1 MYSVYVDLEKAYDKV
16 PREDVWY
23 CKRKSGLAEKYVRI
37 VQDMYD
43 GSTTAVMCAVGVTEG
58 FVLKVGLHQG
68 SSLSPCLFAMVM
80 DRMTDEIREE
90 APWTM
95 MFADDIAICG
105 ESKKQVEEKLESWR
119 YALER
124 RGMKVNRGKT
134 EYMCVNERQDNDSDT
149 VKMQGEELAKVED
162 LKYLGSTVQ
171 SNGECGREVKNRVQA
186 GWSGWRGMPGVV
198 CDRRVPARVKGKVYN
213 VAMTPAM
220 LYGLLT
226 VALKKRQEAE
236 MEVAEL
242 KMLRFSLGVTRMD
255 KIRNEYIR
263 GTAQFGEKTREARL
277 RWYGHLR
284 RKDDGYIGRR
294 RLRMELSGKRKRGRP
309 KRRFMDVVKENMAEV
324 EVTEEDTVD
333 RNN

>member
-1 MYSVYVDLEKAYDKV
+1 M
-16 PREDVWY
+16 
-23 CKRKSGLAEKYVRI
+23 
-37 VQDMYD
+37 
-43 GSTTAVMCAVGVTEG
+43 
-58 FVLKVGLHQG
+58 LKVGLHQG

-105 ESKKQVEEKLESWR
+105 ESKEQVEEKVESWR
-119 YALER
+119 YALKR

-171 SNGECGREVKNRVQA
+171 SNGECGREVKNSVQA
-186 GWSGWRGMPGVV
+186 GWNGWRGMPGVV
-198 CDRRVPARVKGKVYN
+198 CDGRVPARVKGKVYN

-263 GTAQFGEKTREARL
+263 GTAQVGKFGEKTREARL
-277 RWYGHLR
+277 RWYGHIR
-284 RKDDGYIGRR
+284 RKDSVLP
-294 RLRMELSGKRKRGRP
+294 RLRLQGAAPCPLFVTPCPFEK
-309 KRRFMDVVKENMAEV
+309 AEMPPCPF
-324 EVTEEDTVD
+324 D
-333 RNN
+333 

>member
-1 MYSVYVDLEKAYDKV
+1 
-16 PREDVWY
+16 
-23 CKRKSGLAEKYVRI
+23 
-37 VQDMYD
+37 
-43 GSTTAVMCAVGVTEG
+43 
-58 FVLKVGLHQG
+58 
-68 SSLSPCLFAMVM
+68 M

-105 ESKKQVEEKLESWR
+105 ESKEQVEEKLESWI

-186 GWSGWRGMPGVV
+186 GWNGWRGMPGVV
-198 CDRRVPARVKGKVYN
+198 CDMSVPARVKGKVYN

-236 MEVAEL
+236 MEVAE
-242 KMLRFSLGVTRMD
+242 
-255 KIRNEYIR
+255 
-263 GTAQFGEKTREARL
+263 
-277 RWYGHLR
+277 
-284 RKDDGYIGRR
+284 
-294 RLRMELSGKRKRGRP
+294 
-309 KRRFMDVVKENMAEV
+309 
-324 EVTEEDTVD
+324 
-333 RNN
+333 